1 MKKSR
6 NKPGQLV
13 KSLDRALDILER
25 IIEHNKPLG
34 ITEIS
39 EGTDLHKSTVYRLV
53 DTLCYRGY
61 LTHDS
66 ETGKYKI
73 GMKFFELGSRVINNL
88 DLRTQ
93 AKPYLY
99 ELEDKTGETVHLGVL
114 EETEMIYIDKVESRK
129 TIRMESQVGKRVHT
143 HNTALGKVTLAHLPE
158 EDVEYIIDKAGLPK
172 YTENTITDEEELKSE
187 LEKVHD
193 QGFAVDDEE
202 SEKGIRC
209 IAGPIFGHDGE
220 ILAAFS
226 ISGPANRMTEAKI
239 DDIQVIVQEYSLRIS
254 RAFGYS
260 KYNQY

>member
-1 MKKSR
+1 MKKNK

-25 IIEHNKPLG
+25 IIEHDKPLG

-39 EGTDLHKSTVYRLV
+39 QGTDLHKSTVYRLV

-61 LTHDS
+61 LSQDP

-93 AKPYLY
+93 AKPYLN

-114 EETEMIYIDKVESRK
+114 EDTEMIYIDKVESRK
-129 TIRMESQVGKRVHT
+129 TIRMESHVGKRVHT
-143 HNTALGKVTLAHLPE
+143 HNTALGKVTLAHLSRE
-158 EDVEYIIDKAGLPK
+158 EVDRIIDKAGLPE
-172 YTENTITDEEELKSE
+172 YTENTITKEEELKTE
-187 LEKVHD
+187 LEKVYD
-193 QGFAVDDEE
+193 QGFALDDEE

-209 IAGPIFGHDGE
+209 IAGPIFDHDGE
-220 ILAAFS
+220 LIAAFS
-226 ISGPANRMTEAKI
+226 ISGPANRMTKDKI
-239 DDIQVIVQEYSLRIS
+239 EQIQETVKDYSLRIS
-254 RAFGYS
+254 RAFGYCE
-260 KYNQY
+260 YNQ